1 MKPCGRT
8 LDLRGVNISPAS
20 GPTVL
25 IADDDAAIRR
35 VVVHKFQTSGF
46 TVLEAPDGETA
57 LQAARQRTPDL
68 VVTDLQMPF
77 MSGLD
82 LCLALRGD
90 AATAATPAILLTAR
104 GHILSDEQMSRTNI
118 RLVLPKPFSAR
129 ELIEHAKAVL
139 ASPGA
144 SPARLNAA

>member
-1 MKPCGRT
+1 M
-8 LDLRGVNISPAS
+8 NITPAS
-20 GPTVL
+20 TPIVL
-25 IADDDAAIRR
+25 IADDDTAIRR

-46 TVLEAPDGETA
+46 TVLEAADGETA
-57 LQAARQRTPDL
+57 LQAARQRTPSL

-82 LCLALRGD
+82 LCLALRGEPL
-90 AATAATPAILLTAR
+90 TAATPAILLTAR

-129 ELIEHAKAVL
+129 ELIEHARAVL
-139 ASPGA
+139 ASPGGRT
-144 SPARLNAA
+144 SGPAVRLNAA